1 MELILASPVCFLIFC
16 GAFPRGK
23 KINANVLEI
32 LLRNVTHFDAEK
44 NRSESFPTNLGRK
57 RTLPK
62 SRNGKTKKTRKT
74 RGGGTLEDGKNRGMA
89 NRQQQNAQRF
99 PAGSGSAAVVAV
111 HDLRARASCVSL
123 SEPAR
128 RRHEFWAPPL
138 DDGGALEAI
147 WQQTRLRRGVFPFRR
162 DENEPDGD
170 PRQATDR
177 KCRGWLWPS
186 CRSEG
191 IGLLL

>member
-1 MELILASPVCFLIFC
+1 MSKIMCDCRKSKMKRGRGSHFSIARVFPYFLWSISS
-16 GAFPRGK
+16 RE

-62 SRNGKTKKTRKT
+62 SRIGKTKKTRET
-74 RGGGTLEDGKNRGMA
+74 RAGGTLEDGKNRGMA
-89 NRQQQNAQRF
+89 NRQQQNARRF

-123 SEPAR
+123 SQERA
-128 RRHEFWAPPL
+128 A
-138 DDGGALEAI
+138 
-147 WQQTRLRRGVFPFRR
+147 
-162 DENEPDGD
+162 
-170 PRQATDR
+170 
-177 KCRGWLWPS
+177 
-186 CRSEG
+186 
-191 IGLLL
+191 